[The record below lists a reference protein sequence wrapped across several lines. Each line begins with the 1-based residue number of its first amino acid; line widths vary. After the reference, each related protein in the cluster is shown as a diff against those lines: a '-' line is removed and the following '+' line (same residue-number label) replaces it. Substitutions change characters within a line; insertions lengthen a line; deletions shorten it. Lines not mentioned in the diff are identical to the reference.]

1 MIWKALCR
9 ILYISSKKNCPKNTM
24 VSPIRH
30 FLQKGTIRSRLL
42 VAFILLVLLPTSAV
56 TLTTTVIDLSSGK
69 ELIKKQL
76 FSVAT
81 LKASQVNAW
90 VDLLEKDLGIVLA
103 VTRLKK
109 ISDEFQH
116 EFFFANKEAEF
127 KNFQKNLDEIFQTV
141 RSFEEVFL
149 LSPSGYVMMSTDQE
163 SIGQFRGLQ
172 PYFSEGIKYPGV
184 HVQAHAFSSNDKG
197 VNKVVAVH
205 PVHNFRKEVMGV
217 LCGLTGMT
225 RLMEIMSE
233 RTGLNQTG
241 ETYLVGKNR
250 VLLTESRLS
259 GYSPGSVFMSSEGIS
274 AALDRHENG
283 SGIYR
288 DYRGVPVLGVFL
300 WIPKIEV
307 ALLSEMDRIEAY
319 MPIYIMLALNI
330 GMGLFALIIAC
341 VLSIFFAR
349 GIADPLSELANT
361 ATRIADGELYLNV
374 KQDRKDE
381 IGSLAKAFNSMAD
394 QMSHRLEAYRL
405 ISGMSRKFIS
415 ISSAEIDG
423 AVYRALKTF
432 GQYYGADR
440 GYVFRISSDPD
451 FFSKTHE
458 WLREGIES
466 QENKI
471 QMLPVNQTN
480 PWLLTQ
486 LQSMQVVHVPCVE
499 ELPQEATA
507 EKAQWPFKDIH
518 SFIWIPLIFGEILKG
533 FVGFDFLKESQKIGE
548 EDIRFLRMIGEIICN
563 SLERQHTE
571 AALKHS
577 REQYALAQR
586 AARIGSLDLD
596 LTTGK
601 LYCSD
606 TAWNIFGRR
615 KGDIDPTYDFFLFMV
630 HPKDRGI
637 LNKAIQKSIEKN
649 QHYDI
654 EHRILLP
661 DESIRWVLMTG
672 AVIRNENGIPVRMI
686 GMIRDITE
694 RKESAEKINASLR
707 EKEVL
712 LKEIHHR
719 VKNNLQVISS
729 LMYLQSKNVR
739 DKTMAGIFKDCE
751 SRIRS
756 MALVHERLY
765 QSKSM
770 AEIDFA
776 EYVRSLG
783 SYLVQSYGGGYG
795 TIGLET
801 HIDNI
806 FLNVNTAI
814 PCGLIISELVSNA
827 LKHAYPEGKQGEIVI
842 SFTKDETGIYTQTVR
857 DYGVGL
863 PENLDFQNTDTL
875 GLRLVNILAKQLNGT
890 LTYSRNGGACFV
902 LTFNETASS
911 NFNC

>member
-1 MIWKALCR
+1 MAL
-9 ILYISSKKNCPKNTM
+9 
-24 VSPIRH
+24 PIRH

-42 VAFILLVLLPTSAV
+42 VTFILLVLLPTSAV
-56 TLTTTVIDLSSGK
+56 TLTTTIIDLHNGK
-69 ELIKKQL
+69 KLLKKQL
-76 FSVAT
+76 FSVAA

-90 VDLLEKDLGIVLA
+90 VDLLEKDLGIILA
-103 VTRLKK
+103 VSQLKEL
-109 ISDEFQH
+109 SDGLHH
-116 EFFFANKEAEF
+116 ENYFGNNGSEF
-127 KNFQKNLDEIFQTV
+127 KKFQQNLNDIFQKIP
-141 RSFEEVFL
+141 SFEEVFL
-149 LSPSGYVMMSTDQE
+149 LSHSGYVMMSTDQE
-163 SIGQFRGLQ
+163 SVGQFRNLQ
-172 PYFSEGIKYPGV
+172 PYFSEGTQYPGL
-184 HVQAHAFSSNDKG
+184 HVQPHAFFFNDKG
-197 VNKVVAVH
+197 VNKVAAVH
-205 PVHNFRKEVMGV
+205 PVYNFRKEFMGV

-225 RLMEIMSE
+225 KLVEIMSE
-233 RTGLNQTG
+233 TTGLGQTE

-250 VLLTESRLS
+250 VLLTESPLP
-259 GYSPGSVFMSSEGIS
+259 GISPESAFMSSEGIN

-283 SGIYR
+283 SGVYR
-288 DYRGVPVLGVFL
+288 GYRGVPVLGVYL
-300 WIPKIEV
+300 WIPKIDV
-307 ALLSEMDRIEAY
+307 ALLSEMDQLEAY
-319 MPIYIMLALNI
+319 TPIYVMLALNV
-330 GMGLFALIIAC
+330 GMGVFALIIAG

-349 GIADPLSELANT
+349 GIGDPLSELANT

-374 KQDRKDE
+374 QQDRKDE
-381 IGSLAKAFNSMAD
+381 IGELAKAFNSMAD
-394 QMSHRLEAYRL
+394 QMSHRLETYRL
-405 ISGMSRKFIS
+405 ISDMSREFIS
-415 ISSAEIDG
+415 ISSGEIDQ
-423 AVYRALKTF
+423 AVYRALQTF
-432 GQYYGADR
+432 GRYYAADR
-440 GYVFRISSDPD
+440 TYVFRISSDPD
-451 FFSKTHE
+451 FFTKTHE
-458 WLREGIES
+458 WFRDES
-466 QENKI
+466 ESRANQT
-471 QMLPVNQTN
+471 QMLPVNRTN
-480 PWLLTQ
+480 SWLITQ
-486 LQSMQVVHVPCVE
+486 LKSMQVVYIPCIE
-499 ELPQEATA
+499 ELPMEAAA
-507 EKAQWPFKDIH
+507 EKAQWLFKGVR
-518 SFIWIPLIFGEILKG
+518 SFICIPLIFGEILKG
-533 FVGFDFLKESQKIGE
+533 FVGFDFLKESRGIYE
-548 EDIRFLRMIGEIICN
+548 EDLRLLRMIGEIICN

-606 TAWNIFGRR
+606 TAWNILGRR

-630 HPKDRGI
+630 HPEDREL
-637 LNKAIQKSIEKN
+637 LNKAVQKSIEQN
-649 QHYDI
+649 HHYDI

-694 RKESAEKINASLR
+694 RRESSEKINASLK

-739 DKTMAGIFKDCE
+739 DTSLAGIFKDCE

-776 EYVRSLG
+776 EYVRSLAG
-783 SYLVQSYGGGYG
+783 YLIQSYCEGHGE
-795 TIGLET
+795 IRLET

-827 LKHAYPEGKQGEIVI
+827 LKHAHPDGRQGEILI
-842 SFTKDETGIYTQTVR
+842 SFIRDDAGTYTQIVR
-857 DYGVGL
+857 DSGVGL

-890 LTYSRNGGACFV
+890 LTYSGKGGACFV
-902 LTFNETASS
+902 LTFNEPLSS
-911 NFNC
+911 NINY

>member
-1 MIWKALCR
+1 M
-9 ILYISSKKNCPKNTM
+9 
-24 VSPIRH
+24 
-30 FLQKGTIRSRLL
+30 
-42 VAFILLVLLPTSAV
+42 LVLLPTSAV
-56 TLTTTVIDLSSGK
+56 TLTTTVIDLSNGK

-76 FSVAT
+76 FSVAS

-90 VDLLEKDLGIVLA
+90 VDSLEKDLRIIFA
-103 VTRLKK
+103 VTHLKENFGELRHDLF
-109 ISDEFQH
+109 SDNNEP
-116 EFFFANKEAEF
+116 EF
-127 KNFQKNLDEIFQTV
+127 KKFRQNLNEIFQTIG
-141 RSFEEVFL
+141 SFEEVFL

-163 SIGQFRGLQ
+163 SIGQFRGFQ

-184 HVQAHAFSSNDKG
+184 HIQPHAFSSIYKG

-205 PVHNFRKEVMGV
+205 PVRNFRKEVIGV
-217 LCGLTGMT
+217 LCGMTGMT
-225 RLMEIMSE
+225 KLEEIMSE
-233 RTGLNQTG
+233 RIGLGQTG

-250 VLLTESRLS
+250 VLLTESRWP
-259 GYSPGSVFMSSEGIS
+259 GYSPGNVFMSSEGIN

-288 DYRGVPVLGVFL
+288 DYRGVPVLGVHL
-300 WIPKIEV
+300 WVPKIEM
-307 ALLSEMDRIEAY
+307 ALLSEMDRLEAY
-319 MPIYIMLALNI
+319 TPIYIMLILNV
-330 GMGLFALIIAC
+330 GMGAFALIIAG
-341 VLSIFFAR
+341 VLSIVFAR

-374 KQDRKDE
+374 EQDRKDE
-381 IGSLAKAFNSMAD
+381 IGALAKAFNSMAD
-394 QMSHRLEAYRL
+394 QMSHRIETYRL
-405 ISGMSRKFIS
+405 ISDMSREFIS

-423 AVYRALKTF
+423 AVYRALETF

-440 GYVFRISSDPD
+440 SYVFRISSDPD
-451 FFSKTHE
+451 FFTKTHE
-458 WLREGIES
+458 WLREAIES
-466 QENKI
+466 RENQI
-471 QMLPVNQTN
+471 QMLPVNQIN
-480 PWLLTQ
+480 PWLMNQ
-486 LQSMQVVHVPCVE
+486 LQSMQVIYIPCIE
-499 ELPQEATA
+499 ELPREATA
-507 EKAQWPFKDIH
+507 EKAQWLFKGIR
-518 SFIWIPLIFGEILKG
+518 SFICIPLIFGESLKG
-533 FVGFDFLKESQKIGE
+533 FVGFDFLKERQRIYE
-548 EDIRFLRMIGEIICN
+548 EDLRLLRMIGEIICN
-563 SLERQHTE
+563 SMERQHTE

-606 TAWNIFGRR
+606 TAWNILGRQ

-630 HPKDRGI
+630 HPEDREL
-637 LNKAIQKSIEKN
+637 LNKATQKAIEQN

-694 RKESAEKINASLR
+694 KKESAEKNNASLK

-739 DKTMAGIFKDCE
+739 DTTMAGIFKDCE
-751 SRIRS
+751 TRIRS

-776 EYVRSLG
+776 EYVRSLAG
-783 SYLVQSYGGGYG
+783 YLVQSYGGGYG
-795 TIGLET
+795 TIHLEI

-806 FLNVNTAI
+806 FFNVNTAI
-814 PCGLIISELVSNA
+814 PCGLIISELISNA
-827 LKHAYPEGKQGEIVI
+827 LKHAYPDGKQGEIVI
-842 SFTKDETGIYTQTVR
+842 SFTRDEAGTYTQTVR
-857 DYGVGL
+857 DKGVGL

-890 LTYSRNGGACFV
+890 LTYSGKDGACFV
-902 LTFNETASS
+902 MTFNEPV
-911 NFNC
+911 

>member
-1 MIWKALCR
+1 M
-9 ILYISSKKNCPKNTM
+9 
-24 VSPIRH
+24 
-30 FLQKGTIRSRLL
+30 
-42 VAFILLVLLPTSAV
+42 LVLLPTSAV
-56 TLTTTVIDLSSGK
+56 TLTTTVIGLSNGK

-76 FSVAT
+76 FSVAS

-90 VDLLEKDLGIVLA
+90 VDSLEKDLRIIFA
-103 VTRLKK
+103 VTHLKE
-109 ISDEFQH
+109 IFDGLQH
-116 EFFFANKEAEF
+116 ENYFGNNGAEF
-127 KNFQKNLDEIFQTV
+127 KNFRQNLNEIFQTI

-149 LSPSGYVMMSTDQE
+149 LSPSGYVITSTDQE
-163 SIGQFRGLQ
+163 SIGQFRGFQ

-184 HVQAHAFSSNDKG
+184 HIQPHAFTSIYKG

-205 PVHNFRKEVMGV
+205 PVHNFRKELIGV
-217 LCGLTGMT
+217 LCGMTGMT
-225 RLMEIMSE
+225 KLEEIMSE
-233 RTGLNQTG
+233 RIGLGQTG

-250 VLLTESRLS
+250 VLLTESRLP
-259 GYSPGSVFMSSEGIS
+259 GYSPGNVFMSSEGIN

-288 DYRGVPVLGVFL
+288 DYRGVPVLGVHL
-300 WIPKIEV
+300 WVPKIEI
-307 ALLSEMDRIEAY
+307 ALLSEMDRLEAY
-319 MPIYIMLALNI
+319 TPIYIMLALNV
-330 GMGLFALIIAC
+330 GMGAFALIIAG
-341 VLSIFFAR
+341 VLSIVFAR

-374 KQDRKDE
+374 EQDRKDE
-381 IGSLAKAFNSMAD
+381 IGALAKAFNSMAD
-394 QMSHRLEAYRL
+394 QMSHRIETYRL
-405 ISGMSRKFIS
+405 ISGMSREFIS

-423 AVYRALKTF
+423 AVYRALETF

-440 GYVFRISSDPD
+440 SYVFRISSDPD
-451 FFSKTHE
+451 FFTKTHE

-466 QENKI
+466 RENQI
-471 QMLPVNQTN
+471 QMLPVNQIN
-480 PWLLTQ
+480 PWLMNQ
-486 LQSMQVVHVPCVE
+486 LQSMQVVYIPCIE
-499 ELPQEATA
+499 ELPREATA
-507 EKAQWPFKDIH
+507 EKAQWLFKGIR
-518 SFIWIPLIFGEILKG
+518 SFICIPLIFGESLKG
-533 FVGFDFLKESQKIGE
+533 FVGFDFLKERRRIYE
-548 EDIRFLRMIGEIICN
+548 EDLRLLRMIGEIICN
-563 SLERQHTE
+563 SMERQHTE
-571 AALKHS
+571 TALKHS

-606 TAWNIFGRR
+606 TAWNILGRQ

-630 HPKDRGI
+630 HPEDREL
-637 LNKAIQKSIEKN
+637 LNKAVQKAIEQN

-694 RKESAEKINASLR
+694 KKESAEKINASLK

-751 SRIRS
+751 TRIRS

-795 TIGLET
+795 SIHLEV
-801 HIDNI
+801 HIDKI
-806 FLNVNTAI
+806 FFNVNTAI
-814 PCGLIISELVSNA
+814 PCGLIISELISNA
-827 LKHAYPEGKQGEIVI
+827 LKHAYPDGKQGEIVI
-842 SFTKDETGIYTQTVR
+842 SFTRDEAGTYTQTVR
-857 DYGVGL
+857 DKGVGL

-890 LTYSRNGGACFV
+890 LTYSGKDGACFV
-902 LTFNETASS
+902 MTFNEPV
-911 NFNC
+911 